1 MPPRKRRQAA
11 RDAAPEPAAT
21 STPSSLEPGKMTVA
35 ALRQELGSRGLDSH
49 GKKAELVARL
59 EAELAGPSQGPSP
72 AKKSKK
78 QPKPEPE
85 KEQEEPEVREGA
97 GGGFNHVIYST
108 PAHGGRDGFQ

>member
-11 RDAAPEPAAT
+11 RDTAPEP

-97 GGGFNHVIYST
+97 G
-108 PAHGGRDGFQ
+108 HGGDLIT